1 MAVVARSL
9 ALRPRRPRLSA
20 FSVVNGIALSL
31 VAATCLFPM
40 IHMVAV
46 SFSTRALVLAGE
58 VVFWPR
64 GFNTASYA
72 WVLLQGGFWTAM
84 WVSAQRMVVGIA
96 INVLLVLLLAFPL
109 SKEKHEFRA
118 RALYVW
124 FFFFTMLFEGGLI
137 PLYMT
142 VATLGLLDTIWALV
156 LPRGV
161 QVFLVLLMLNF
172 FRQVPRELQDA
183 AEIDGAG
190 KWRILWQVYVPV
202 SLPAIA
208 TITLFSGVFH
218 WNSWFDGLIYA
229 NHPDRY
235 PVQTYLQILLRG
247 DILSQA
253 TSLSEISEIYH
264 LSNRT
269 VRSAYIVIGIV
280 PILALY
286 PFLQRYFIKGI
297 VIGSVK
303 G

>member
-1 MAVVARSL
+1 
-9 ALRPRRPRLSA
+9 
-20 FSVVNGIALSL
+20 
-31 VAATCLFPM
+31 M

-72 WVLLQGGFWTAM
+72 WVLVQGGFWTSL

-96 INVLLVLLLAFPL
+96 INVVLVLLLAFPL

-118 RALYVW
+118 RTLYVW

-142 VATLGLLDTIWALV
+142 VSTLGMLDTIWALV

-172 FRQVPRELQDA
+172 FRQVPGELQDA

-253 TSLSEISEIYH
+253 TSLSEISEIFH